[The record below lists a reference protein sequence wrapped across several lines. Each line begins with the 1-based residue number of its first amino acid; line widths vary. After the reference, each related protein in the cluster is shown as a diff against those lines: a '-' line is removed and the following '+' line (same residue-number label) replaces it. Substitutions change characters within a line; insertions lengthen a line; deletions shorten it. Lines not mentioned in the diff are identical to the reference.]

1 MKKESEFK
9 KKTVICELLGHK
21 AEIAVSSKTSVLC
34 EKIKNEARALLK
46 ELEEEPQGDCENA
59 RIAKFFKKSIKALGG
74 EKLFF
79 EAFAEKE
86 ASVAELSGVL
96 CCIISALG
104 EALAEDTEA

>member
-9 KKTVICELLGHK
+9 KKTAVCELLGHK
-21 AEIAVSSKTSVLC
+21 TEITVSSQTAVLC
-34 EKIKNEARALLK
+34 EEIKSEARALLK
-46 ELEEEPQGDCENA
+46 ELEEEHQGDCENV
-59 RIAKFFKKSIKALGG
+59 RIAEFLKTSIDTLGG
-74 EKLFF
+74 EELLC
-79 EAFAEKE
+79 ETFADKE